1 MEQYKREFIEFM
13 IDNGI
18 RRSGSSQ
25 ERDSFALPDPFTTKT
40 MLFFQGIIRTCDT

>member
-18 RRSGSSQ
+18 RRYGSSQ